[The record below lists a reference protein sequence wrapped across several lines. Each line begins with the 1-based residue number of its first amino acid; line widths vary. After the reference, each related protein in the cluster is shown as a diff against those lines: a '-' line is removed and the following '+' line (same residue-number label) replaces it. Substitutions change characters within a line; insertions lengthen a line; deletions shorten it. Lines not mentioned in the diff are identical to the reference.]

1 MNLYILLCLA
11 AVAVVG
17 LIEWLKNLLEKFLT
31 VPGWVWSVV
40 VLVASIGCGFGWVWS
55 VVVLVASIGCG
66 FLAVYGADVTAH
78 NPLMAVLLGLAI
90 LALAQIGYEAIKKAV
105 LIRAEKALGIECEKV
120 N

>member
-1 MNLYILLCLA
+1 MNVYVLLCLA

-17 LIEWLKNLLEKFLT
+17 LIEWLKNLIEKFLT

-40 VLVASIGCGFGWVWS
+40 VLFAS
-55 VVVLVASIGCG
+55 LGCG

-78 NPLMAVLLGLAI
+78 TPLMAVLLGLAI
-90 LALAQIGYEAIKKAV
+90 LALSQIGYEAIKKA
-105 LIRAEKALGIECEKV
+105 IIHRAEKALGLECEKT

>member
-1 MNLYILLCLA
+1 MNIYVLLCLA

-17 LIEWLKNLLEKFLT
+17 LIEWLKNFLEKFLT

-40 VLVASIGCGFGWVWS
+40 VLVAS
-55 VVVLVASIGCG
+55 LGCG

-78 NPLMAVLLGLAI
+78 TPLMAVLLGLAI
-90 LALAQIGYEAIKKAV
+90 LALSQIGYDGLKTAIIK
-105 LIRAEKALGIECEKV
+105 RAEKALGVGSEKT

>member
-1 MNLYILLCLA
+1 MNMYVLLCLA

-17 LIEWLKNLLEKFLT
+17 LIEWVKNLVEKFLT

-40 VLVASIGCGFGWVWS
+40 VLVASIGCGF
-55 VVVLVASIGCG
+55 
-66 FLAVYGADVTAH
+66 LAVYGADATAH

-90 LALAQIGYEAIKKAV
+90 LALAQIGYEAIKKA
-105 LIRAEKALGIECEKV
+105 IISRAEKALGVDSEKV

>member
-1 MNLYILLCLA
+1 MNVYVLLCLA

-17 LIEWLKNLLEKFLT
+17 LIEWVKNLVEKFLT

-40 VLVASIGCGFGWVWS
+40 VLFAS
-55 VVVLVASIGCG
+55 LGCG

-78 NPLMAVLLGLAI
+78 TPLMAVLLGLAI
-90 LALAQIGYEAIKKAV
+90 LALSQIGYEAIKKA
-105 LIRAEKALGIECEKV
+105 IIHRAEKALGLECEKT

>member
-1 MNLYILLCLA
+1 MNVYVLLCLA

-17 LIEWLKNLLEKFLT
+17 LIEWVKNLVEKFLT
-31 VPGWVWSVV
+31 VP
-40 VLVASIGCGFGWVWS
+40 GWVWS

-78 NPLMAVLLGLAI
+78 NPLMAVLFGLGV
-90 LALAQIGYEAIKKAV
+90 LALSQIGYEAIKKS
-105 LIRAEKALGIECEKV
+105 IISRAEKALGLESEKT

>member
-40 VLVASIGCGFGWVWS
+40 VLVASIGCGF
-55 VVVLVASIGCG
+55 
-66 FLAVYGADVTAH
+66 LAVYGADVGAH
-78 NPLMAVLLGLAI
+78 NPLMAVLIGLAI
-90 LALAQIGYEAIKKAV
+90 LALSQIGYEAIKKAV
-105 LIRAEKALGIECEKV
+105 LNRAEKALGIECEKV

>member
-1 MNLYILLCLA
+1 MNVYVLLCLA

-17 LIEWLKNLLEKFLT
+17 LIEWVKNLVEKFLT

-40 VLVASIGCGFGWVWS
+40 VL
-55 VVVLVASIGCG
+55 LASIGCG

-78 NPLMAVLLGLAI
+78 NPLMAVLFGLGV
-90 LALAQIGYEAIKKAV
+90 LALSQIGYDGLKTAIIK
-105 LIRAEKALGIECEKV
+105 RAEKALGVGSEKT

>member
-40 VLVASIGCGFGWVWS
+40 VLVASQ
-55 VVVLVASIGCG
+55 GCG
-66 FLAVYGADVTAH
+66 FLAVYGADATAH
-78 NPLMAVLLGLAI
+78 TPQMAVLFGLGV
-90 LALAQIGYEAIKKAV
+90 LALSQIGYEAIKKA
-105 LIRAEKALGIECEKV
+105 IIHRAEKALGVDSEKT

>member
-40 VLVASIGCGFGWVWS
+40 A
-55 VVVLVASIGCG
+55 LVASIGCG

-90 LALAQIGYEAIKKAV
+90 LALAQIGYEAIKQS
-105 LIRAEKALGIECEKV
+105 IIHRAEKALGFESEKT

>member
-1 MNLYILLCLA
+1 MNVYVLLCLA

-17 LIEWLKNLLEKFLT
+17 LIEWLKNLIEKFLT

-40 VLVASIGCGFGWVWS
+40 VLVAS
-55 VVVLVASIGCG
+55 LGCG

-78 NPLMAVLLGLAI
+78 TPLMAVLLGLAI
-90 LALAQIGYEAIKKAV
+90 LALSQIGYEAIKKS
-105 LIRAEKALGIECEKV
+105 IIHRAEKALGIECEKT

>member
-1 MNLYILLCLA
+1 MNVYVLLCLA

-17 LIEWLKNLLEKFLT
+17 LIEWVKNLVEKFLT
-31 VPGWVWSVV
+31 VP
-40 VLVASIGCGFGWVWS
+40 GWVWS

-78 NPLMAVLLGLAI
+78 TPLMAVLLGLAI
-90 LALAQIGYEAIKKAV
+90 LALSQIGYEAIKKA
-105 LIRAEKALGIECEKV
+105 IISRAEKALGVDSEKT

>member
-1 MNLYILLCLA
+1 MNVYVLLCLA

-17 LIEWLKNLLEKFLT
+17 LIEWVKNLVEKFLT

-40 VLVASIGCGFGWVWS
+40 VLVAS
-55 VVVLVASIGCG
+55 LGCG

-78 NPLMAVLLGLAI
+78 TPLMAVLLGFAI
-90 LALAQIGYEAIKKAV
+90 LALSQIGYEAIKKA
-105 LIRAEKALGIECEKV
+105 IISRAEKALGVDSEKT

>member
-1 MNLYILLCLA
+1 MNVYVLLCLA

-17 LIEWLKNLLEKFLT
+17 LIEWLKNLVEKFLT

-40 VLVASIGCGFGWVWS
+40 VLVAS
-55 VVVLVASIGCG
+55 LGCG

-78 NPLMAVLLGLAI
+78 TPLMAVLLGLAI
-90 LALAQIGYEAIKKAV
+90 LALSQIGYEAIKKV
-105 LIRAEKALGIECEKV
+105 IISRAEKALGVDSEKT

>member
-1 MNLYILLCLA
+1 MNVYVLLCLA

-17 LIEWLKNLLEKFLT
+17 LIEWLKNLIEKFLT

-40 VLVASIGCGFGWVWS
+40 VFVA
-55 VVVLVASIGCG
+55 AQGCG

-78 NPLMAVLLGLAI
+78 TPLMAVLLGFAI
-90 LALAQIGYEAIKKAV
+90 LALSQIGYEAIKKA
-105 LIRAEKALGIECEKV
+105 IIHRAEKALGIECEKV

>member
-1 MNLYILLCLA
+1 MNVYVLLCLA

-17 LIEWLKNLLEKFLT
+17 LIEWLKNLIEKFLT

-40 VLVASIGCGFGWVWS
+40 VLVAS
-55 VVVLVASIGCG
+55 LGCG

-78 NPLMAVLLGLAI
+78 TPLMAVLLGLAI
-90 LALAQIGYEAIKKAV
+90 LALAQIGYEAIKKA
-105 LIRAEKALGIECEKV
+105 IIHRAEKALGLECEKT

>member
-1 MNLYILLCLA
+1 MNVYVLLCLA

-17 LIEWLKNLLEKFLT
+17 LIEWIKNFVEKFLT

-40 VLVASIGCGFGWVWS
+40 VLVASQ
-55 VVVLVASIGCG
+55 GCG

-78 NPLMAVLLGLAI
+78 TPLMAVLLGFAI
-90 LALAQIGYEAIKKAV
+90 LALSQIGYEAIKKA
-105 LIRAEKALGIECEKV
+105 IISRAEKALGVDSEKT

>member
-1 MNLYILLCLA
+1 MNVYVLLCLA

-40 VLVASIGCGFGWVWS
+40 VLVAS
-55 VVVLVASIGCG
+55 LGCG

-78 NPLMAVLLGLAI
+78 TPLMAVLLGLAI
-90 LALAQIGYEAIKKAV
+90 LALSQIGYEAIKKA
-105 LIRAEKALGIECEKV
+105 IISRAEKALGLESEKT

>member
-1 MNLYILLCLA
+1 MNMYVLLCLA

-17 LIEWLKNLLEKFLT
+17 LIEWTKNFVEKFLT

-40 VLVASIGCGFGWVWS
+40 VLIAS
-55 VVVLVASIGCG
+55 LGCG

-78 NPLMAVLLGLAI
+78 TPLMAVLLGLAI
-90 LALAQIGYEAIKKAV
+90 LALSQIGYEAIKKA
-105 LIRAEKALGIECEKV
+105 IISRAEKALGVDSEKT

>member
-1 MNLYILLCLA
+1 MNVYVLLCLA

-17 LIEWLKNLLEKFLT
+17 LIEWVKNLVEKFLT

-40 VLVASIGCGFGWVWS
+40 V
-55 VVVLVASIGCG
+55 

-78 NPLMAVLLGLAI
+78 TPLMAVLLGLAI
-90 LALAQIGYEAIKKAV
+90 LALSQIGYEAIKKS
-105 LIRAEKALGIECEKV
+105 IIHRAEKALGLDCEKT